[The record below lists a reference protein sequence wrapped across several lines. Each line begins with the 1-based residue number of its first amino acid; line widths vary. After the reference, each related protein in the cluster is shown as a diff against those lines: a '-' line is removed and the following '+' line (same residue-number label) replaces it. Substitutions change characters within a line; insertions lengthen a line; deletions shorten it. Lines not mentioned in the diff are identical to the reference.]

1 MNATSLMGAKIGIMT
16 QLSINTTQNVIINFS
31 AASVGE
37 RIGAYFID
45 LLIKIAYFIVIFFIF
60 FYTFNLNYVIN
71 QLDQWSQIAIYM
83 IFALPIVF
91 YSLVMESLL
100 EGQTFG
106 KKLVK
111 IKVVKIDGYQA
122 SFGDYL
128 IRWLFRLID
137 ITMFSGLIGLIA
149 MVVNNKTQRLGD
161 MSAGTAVITLKNRI
175 NISHTILE
183 DIGEEYKPRYPLVIK
198 LSDNDARIIKETFH
212 ASLKKADTEILTKLT
227 NKIEQV
233 TGIKN
238 DMNSKKE
245 FVQTIL
251 KDYNYYTQNM

>member
-1 MNATSLMGAKIGIMT
+1 M
-16 QLSINTTQNVIINFS
+16 
-31 AASVGE
+31 
-37 RIGAYFID
+37 D
-45 LLIKIAYFIVIFFIF
+45 P
-60 FYTFNLNYVIN
+60 
-71 QLDQWSQIAIYM
+71 WSMMAIYM
-83 IFALPIVF
+83 IFALPVVF
-91 YSLVMESLL
+91 YSLIQELLL

-137 ITMFSGLIGLIA
+137 ITIGSGIIGLIT

-161 MSAGTAVITLKNRI
+161 ISAGTAVITLKNKI

-183 DIGEEYKPRYPLVIK
+183 DIGEEYKPKYPLVIK
-198 LSDNDARIIKETFH
+198 LSDNDARIIKETFQ
-212 ASLKKADTEILTKLT
+212 AAVKKSDSEILNRLT
-227 NKIEQV
+227 SKIEQV

-238 DMNSKKE
+238 DLDSKKE
-245 FVQTIL
+245 FIQTIL